1 MPYLK
6 EKQVR
11 TIEQTARQ
19 LKDRSYQKAEEL
31 TITCYKTKEPV
42 SFEER
47 ESGEKQVLKKGEK
60 WGDLFDC
67 GWFHFTGI
75 IPEKCKGRKTVLLID
90 ISGEGLIVDKDGNP
104 VRGITNVA
112 TEFSFAGG
120 GKRVY
125 CLEDNLQGGEVI
137 DIWMDAGCNDLFGRL
152 KNDGKI
158 LEADIAIQNTKV
170 RKLFYDYSV
179 LYELL
184 MCLPKDSARY
194 NQILFKLHEASLQLR
209 YYEEA
214 EIDAALEVTGKLLE
228 KTGGD
233 CGLSF
238 TAVGHSHLD
247 LAWLWPIRE
256 TIRKG
261 ARTFSNTLH
270 YMEQY
275 PDYKFGASQAQLYAW
290 MKEYYPA
297 LYERVKEKIKEGKW
311 EVQGCMWVEA
321 DTNLSGGEALVRQ
334 ILYGKR
340 FFKEEFGVDVKN
352 LWLPD
357 VFGYTGSLPQLL
369 KKSGCDYFMTQKLS
383 WSEHNKFP
391 HQTFLWEGIDGTE
404 VFTHMLPEETY
415 NSSLSPRQV
424 KFAETNYIDSG
435 ICDEALIL
443 FGVGDGGGGPG
454 SLHLEYASR
463 MKNLNGLC
471 PVNMDFAQPL
481 FERLEE
487 STRGRL
493 KKWVGELYLEKHQ
506 GTYTTQAK
514 NKWYNRKM
522 EFALRELE
530 FALVL
535 SNHLEDYPKEQLDE
549 IWKEVLLYQF
559 HDIIPGSS
567 IKRVYDESLARYE
580 ILLNKVQEMTER
592 CYKEISADA
601 ALTAFNSLAWERTEI
616 VEQEGELYQMNIP
629 PLGFTKGREPVHE
642 VLTNVGEN
650 YLENNYLRAV
660 FNKEGALISLYDKAA
675 ERESLS
681 GASNLYNVYE
691 DLNGDCWD
699 IAIEYTDRKPEY
711 FVLESQK
718 FFVKGAYAT
727 CEQRYTYGQSQI
739 LVSIQLGHESKR
751 LEFELEADWKENLKM
766 LRTSFE
772 TDIFAKEASY
782 EIQFG
787 QIKRPNNENTL
798 WQKAQFEV
806 CAHKWVDLSE
816 ADYGIA
822 LINDCKYGYRVQ
834 GKTMDM
840 NLLRSQNYPGENAD
854 RGTHHVRYALYPHSG
869 NERTGQVHKQAYEF
883 NVPVIFQ
890 RGEGSNTAAGQM
902 ICGGENIVI
911 EAVKKAEDGNSCI
924 LRLYEPYGATVNTSL
939 QFNKKYAA
947 ISKCNLMEEE
957 EETVGSGDSISLKV
971 KPFEIVTL
979 KLEI

>member
-6 EKQVR
+6 EKQER
-11 TIEQTARQ
+11 TIEQTVKRLQ
-19 LKDRSYQKAEEL
+19 DRIYKRTGEL

-42 SFEER
+42 PFAER
-47 ESGEKQVLKKGEK
+47 ESGEKKILKKGEK

-67 GWFHFTGI
+67 AWFHFKGI
-75 IPEKCKGRKTVLLID
+75 VPQECKNKKTVLLID
-90 ISGEGLIVDKDGNP
+90 ISGEGLIVDNSGNP

-125 CLEDNLQGGEVI
+125 SLYDAAQGGEVI
-137 DIWMDAGCNDLFGRL
+137 DLWMDAGCNDLFGSL

-158 LEADIAIQNTKV
+158 LEADIAIQCVDT
-170 RKLFYDYSV
+170 RRLYYDYLI
-179 LYELL
+179 LYELM
-184 MCLPKDSARY
+184 MCLAKDSARY
-194 NQILFKLHEASLQLR
+194 NQILFKLYEASLRLKNYDETEIR
-209 YYEEA
+209 EA
-214 EIDAALEVTGKLLE
+214 LGVTGKLLD
-228 KTGGD
+228 KAGGD

-238 TAVGHSHLD
+238 TAIGHSHLD

-290 MKEYYPA
+290 MKEYYPE
-297 LYERVKEKIKEGKW
+297 LYSRVKEKIKEGKW

-340 FFKEEFGVDVKN
+340 FFKEEFGVEVKN

-357 VFGYTGSLPQLL
+357 VFGYTGALPQLL

-391 HQTFLWEGIDGTE
+391 HQTFLWKGIDGTE
-404 VFTHMLPEETY
+404 IFTHMLPEETY
-415 NSSLSPRQV
+415 NSSLSPKQV
-424 KFAETNYIDSG
+424 KYAETNYMDSG

-454 SLHLEYASR
+454 SLHLESASR

-471 PVNMDFAQPL
+471 PVTIDFAQPL

-487 STRGRL
+487 DTRGKL
-493 KKWVGELYLEKHQ
+493 KKWAGELYLERHQ

-535 SNHLEDYPKEQLDE
+535 SGHLKDYPKQQLDE

-580 ILLNKVQEMTER
+580 ILLNKVQEMTEH
-592 CYKEISADA
+592 CYGEISKDA
-601 ALTAFNSLAWERTEI
+601 ELTAFNSLSWDRTEL
-616 VEQEGELYQMNIP
+616 VEYEGGIFEMRIP
-629 PLGFTKGREPVHE
+629 SFGFTKERVPVPE
-642 VLTNVGEN
+642 VSVTAEGCC
-650 YLENNYLRAV
+650 LENNYLRGV
-660 FNKEGALISLYDKAA
+660 FDERGALISLYDKAA
-675 ERESLS
+675 ERESLK
-681 GASNLYNVYE
+681 GASNLYAVYD

-711 FVLESQK
+711 FVLESQE
-718 FFVKGAYAT
+718 FFVKGAYAA

-739 LVSIQLGHESKR
+739 IVRIRLGHESRR
-751 LEFELEADWKENLKM
+751 LEFDLEIDWKENLKM
-766 LRTSFE
+766 LRTSFD
-772 TDIFAKEASY
+772 TDILAKEASY

-822 LINDCKYGYRVQ
+822 LINDCKYGHRVQ
-834 GKTMDM
+834 EGVMDM

-854 RGTHHVRYALYPHSG
+854 RGSHKVRYALYPHSG
-869 NERTGQVHKQAYEF
+869 DERTGQVHKQAYEF
-883 NVPVIFQ
+883 NVPVVLQ
-890 RGEGSNTAAGQM
+890 RGEGSSTKTGRMISAADTV
-902 ICGGENIVI
+902 VI
-911 EAVKKAEDGNSCI
+911 EAVKRAEDEDSCI
-924 LRLYEPYGATVNTSL
+924 LRLYEPYGTAVNAFV
-939 QFNKKYAA
+939 QFDKQYAS

-957 EETVGSGDSISLKV
+957 EEVIGSGDSVSLRV

-979 KLEI
+979 KLK